1 MQTKSK
7 VSTTVK
13 VETDKIKQKGGK
25 VIQNN
30 TWKQTTINKS
40 KPNQIKTKLQAKTIQ
55 NQPNQTKQRK
65 NKNKPET
72 T

>member
-7 VSTTVK
+7 ASTTVK

-40 KPNQIKTKLQAKTIQ
+40 KPNQIKTKLQTKTIQ